1 LKVYVRVECPI
12 EVTSETEELYKTL
25 RSALK
30 HAERIANDKRVK
42 IKTRLEAFRLVG
54 YIASILAGILKD
66 YRLEE
71 IQRELFELEEQI
83 KREKRGG

>member
-1 LKVYVRVECPI
+1 MKVYVRVECPI
-12 EVTSETEELYKTL
+12 DVTPETEELYKTL

-30 HAERIANDKRVK
+30 RAERIANDRRVK
-42 IKTRLEAFRLVG
+42 LKTRLEAFRLVG

-66 YRLEE
+66 YQLEE